1 MTGSRSTSRSGG
13 EGFTLIEVMAT
24 SAVSV
29 LLIGTVL
36 SVFVY
41 QLKTSRSQEM
51 ISEMNQNVRTAVDMI
66 SMDTYMAGYGIPVP
80 PSLLSSWISWVPAMT
95 NNPHIVQ
102 GSGNLSDTLYIAA
115 AFGPPE
121 ATLSHPAARGAITLR
136 VDGSTPNVNVTDRK
150 IIYIGRQEVARVVSI
165 FGNELTIS
173 TDPSVGGRGL
183 KRFYP
188 VGTELELVRVMKY
201 EAVLTPSGFPYRPH
215 LRRLD
220 SAETYAFAWQQT
232 AATGIDDF
240 QVTRNGEAI
249 IVELTGKTEH
259 PDSKYTDPMTGDH
272 YRRVTLQRSITP
284 RN

>member
-1 MTGSRSTSRSGG
+1 MTESRSSARCGTD
-13 EGFTLIEVMAT
+13 GFTLIEVMST

-29 LLIGTVL
+29 LLIATVL
-36 SVFVY
+36 SIFVY
-41 QLKTSRSQEM
+41 QLKTSKTQEM
-51 ISEMNQNVRTAVDMI
+51 ISEMNQNVRTAIDLV

-80 PSLLSSWISWVPAMT
+80 PALLASWISWVPGMT
-95 NNPHIVQ
+95 NNPHVVQ
-102 GSGNLSDTLYIAA
+102 GSGSSSDTLYIAA

-121 ATLSHPAARGAITLR
+121 AILSQTAARGAITLR

-150 IIYIGRQEVARVVSI
+150 IIFIGRQEVARVVSI

-173 TDPSVGGRGL
+173 TDPVVAGRGL

-188 VGTELELVRVMKY
+188 AGTELELVRVIKY
-201 EAVLTPSGFPYRPH
+201 EAVDTPNQFPYRPQ
-215 LRRLD
+215 LCRLD
-220 SAETYAFAWQQT
+220 SAQTYAFSWQQT

-249 IVELTGKTEH
+249 MVELTGKTEH

-272 YRRVTLQRSITP
+272 YRRVTLQRIITP